1 MKDLE
6 TECTC
11 SVCLEFFATGAR
23 APLLLP
29 TCGHTFCRACLTKLQ
44 STIPWHCP
52 LCGSAYTSKSV
63 SKLPVNYL
71 ALGVASALEKCLKE
85 KSQGESKGSTDQTP
99 SSLNGTKD
107 KLYSVINRSES
118 PERLQFSS
126 IFKYDVSF
134 EEHRLKE
141 QTKRCVVNNSLS
153 PFTSPNTGLYSVFAD
168 GDTSG
173 PSSSSASASAL
184 PRFRSGETKSA
195 TNSTFKTNPVKDEVS
210 AARPESSVSKNTF
223 DPQSLSKVDTSGTGS
238 SAASGS
244 TLSLFISGEK
254 SATNSV
260 FPFGSVKDEV
270 TAKAESSVSKN
281 IFEPQSLSK
290 VDTSITGLSSAFAS
304 SLSPF
309 IFVERKSATD
319 STFPAR
325 SVKNK
330 VTAKAESSVS
340 KNMFEQLSLSNGK
353 KSGTASSP
361 ASGSAL
367 SLFTTGETKSAVN
380 STFPTNSVKDEV
392 SAARPESSLSKNTFE
407 PQALSKVDTSGTG
420 SSSASGST
428 LSLFISGEKK
438 SATNS
443 AFPACSMKEVTAKT
457 LSRTGF
463 SSASASCLSPFIF
476 GERKSTDST
485 FPACSVKDEVTAKA
499 ESSVSKNIFEPQ
511 SLSKADTSITGPSS
525 ASTSGL
531 SPFTF
536 GDSKSA
542 TCSMFP
548 ACSVKNKVTAR
559 PESSVSKNMFEQLS
573 LSNGNKSGI
582 GSSSAS
588 GSGLSLFTT
597 GERTSAT
604 DSTFPTNSVK
614 DEVSAAKT
622 ESSFIKNTFEP
633 QSVSKVDT
641 STRDPS
647 FTSASGLSPFT
658 FGERKSATNSVF
670 PACSV
675 KDEVTAKDLSKV
687 DKSGTGPSSASASS
701 LSPFTFRERKSA
713 TDSSFPSC
721 SVKDEVTGKTESS
734 VSKNIFEPPSL
745 FKLDMSGTGPSS
757 ASTSGLSP
765 FTFGERK
772 STADSI
778 SPACSVKDEVTAKAE
793 SSVSKNIIEPPSLFK
808 LDMSGTGPSSA
819 SASGLLP
826 FTFGERKSAA
836 DSISPACSVKDEVT
850 AKAESSVSQNMFE
863 QLSLSNGNKSGI
875 GSSASGNA
883 RSLFTT
889 GERKSTTDSMF
900 PTNSV
905 KDEVSAAKTE
915 SSFIKNTFEP
925 QSVCKVDTSTTDP
938 SSASGSSLSPFTFRE
953 RKSSTD
959 SMSPACS
966 VKDEV
971 TAKAES
977 SVSKNKFE
985 ELPLSKVDTSGTG
998 SSSASGNALSLF
1010 RFRERKSATDSTFPT
1025 NSVKD
1030 EVTAKALS
1038 KVDTSKSGPS
1048 FASASGLFLFT
1059 SGEKSATNS
1068 AFPFGSVKDEV
1079 TGKAE
1084 SSVSKNILEPQSL
1097 SKVDTSG
1104 AGSSSASGNALS
1116 LFRFRERKS
1125 ATDSTFPTNSV
1136 KDKVSAAKT
1145 ESSFIKN
1152 TFEPQSIS
1160 KVDTSKTG
1168 PSFES
1173 VSGLSPFTFGE
1184 RKSATNSVF
1193 PACSVKDEVTT
1204 KDPSKVDM
1212 SGTGPSS
1219 ASASSLSPF
1228 TFREGKSST
1237 DSMSPACSVKDEVTA
1252 KAESSVSKNKF
1263 EELPLSK
1270 VDTPGTGSSSASGN
1284 ALSLF
1289 RFRERKSATDSTF
1302 PTNSVKDKVSA
1313 AKTESSFIENTFEPQ
1328 SFSKV
1333 DTSKTGP
1340 SFESASGLSPFT
1352 FGERKSATNSVFPAC
1367 SVKDEVTTKD
1377 PSKVDMSGTGPS
1389 SASASSLS
1397 PFTFRERT
1405 SATDS
1410 TFPSCS
1416 VKDEVTAKAESSV
1429 SKNIF
1434 EQLSLSNGNKSGIGS
1449 SSASGNARSLF
1460 TTGER
1465 KSTTDSTFPTNSV
1478 KDEVSAVRTESFL
1491 CICQRPI
1498 TIHISVKD
1506 EVTTKGLS
1514 KVDMSGTDPSSAS
1527 ASGLSPF
1534 TFGERKSAT
1543 DSTFPTSKSSF

>member
-1 MKDLE
+1 MPPNKSIKKSLVLAMHTTWSPRGPHPDRVVGYGRHGHTPRSLSAPRFTPKPRSLNIEGRRCWSEYKGGKTLTHPRSVVHSHLDEPAFDQVEKWPVNHSKFFLLPLPLLAVSVPTAALMQQLCSSFPFTRCSGIGVLVLLLLCGAPPPCSSSFLIPSCQGTEYGMLWYLIQWRHPATPLQRYRFHSRSLYSLPEFLRREAVSLADAVEICATPGGRSSRPKNEIIESMTKDLE

-52 LCGSAYTSKSV
+52 LCGCAYTSKSA
-63 SKLPVNYL
+63 SELPVNYL

-281 IFEPQSLSK
+281 IFKPQSLSK

-380 STFPTNSVKDEV
+380 STFPTNSVKGEV

-457 LSRTGF
+457 LSRTGL

-499 ESSVSKNIFEPQ
+499 ESSVSKNLFEPQ

-604 DSTFPTNSVK
+604 DSTFPTNYVK

-622 ESSFIKNTFEP
+622 ESSYIKNTFEP
-633 QSVSKVDT
+633 QSISKVDT

-675 KDEVTAKDLSKV
+675 KDEVTAKALSKV

-793 SSVSKNIIEPPSLFK
+793 SSVSKNIFEPPSLFK

-875 GSSASGNA
+875 GSSSASGNA

-889 GERKSTTDSMF
+889 GERKSTTDSTF

-938 SSASGSSLSPFTFRE
+938 SSVSGSSLSPFTFRE

-1030 EVTAKALS
+1030 
-1038 KVDTSKSGPS
+1038 
-1048 FASASGLFLFT
+1048 
-1059 SGEKSATNS
+1059 
-1068 AFPFGSVKDEV
+1068 
-1079 TGKAE
+1079 
-1084 SSVSKNILEPQSL
+1084 
-1097 SKVDTSG
+1097 
-1104 AGSSSASGNALS
+1104 
-1116 LFRFRERKS
+1116 
-1125 ATDSTFPTNSV
+1125 
-1136 KDKVSAAKT
+1136 KVSAAKT

-1152 TFEPQSIS
+1152 TFEPQSI
-1160 KVDTSKTG
+1160 
-1168 PSFES
+1168 
-1173 VSGLSPFTFGE
+1173 
-1184 RKSATNSVF
+1184 
-1193 PACSVKDEVTT
+1193 
-1204 KDPSKVDM
+1204 
-1212 SGTGPSS
+1212 
-1219 ASASSLSPF
+1219 
-1228 TFREGKSST
+1228 
-1237 DSMSPACSVKDEVTA
+1237 
-1252 KAESSVSKNKF
+1252 
-1263 EELPLSK
+1263 
-1270 VDTPGTGSSSASGN
+1270 
-1284 ALSLF
+1284 
-1289 RFRERKSATDSTF
+1289 
-1302 PTNSVKDKVSA
+1302 
-1313 AKTESSFIENTFEPQ
+1313 
-1328 SFSKV
+1328 SKV

-1377 PSKVDMSGTGPS
+1377 PSKVDMSGTDPS

-1416 VKDEVTAKAESSV
+1416 VKVEVTAKAESSV

>member
-1 MKDLE
+1 MMKDLE

-1030 EVTAKALS
+1030 
-1038 KVDTSKSGPS
+1038 
-1048 FASASGLFLFT
+1048 
-1059 SGEKSATNS
+1059 
-1068 AFPFGSVKDEV
+1068 
-1079 TGKAE
+1079 
-1084 SSVSKNILEPQSL
+1084 
-1097 SKVDTSG
+1097 
-1104 AGSSSASGNALS
+1104 
-1116 LFRFRERKS
+1116 
-1125 ATDSTFPTNSV
+1125 
-1136 KDKVSAAKT
+1136 KVSAAKT